1 MTDYTIYRNGN
12 CTVIG
17 TSDADEEIY
26 IAVDLDHLRE
36 SNLNDSESYCHET
49 ITCGTNYVS
58 LRKVPQKNRLLVCL
72 KSLRLKAGA

>member
-26 IAVDLDHLRE
+26 IQVDLDHLRDP
-36 SNLNDSESYCHET
+36 NLNDTESYCQET

-58 LRKVPQKNRLLVCL
+58 LRQVL
-72 KSLRLKAGA
+72 KLRVDYPG